1 MRVCSLESVKLVEAE
16 LVPVNEGSMCAV
28 DKRDG
33 VAPPGSWSASRS
45 KGQLRDPGDPVG
57 SVGLSTGGGAERGK
71 TEALRR
77 AETGSRTGS

>member
-1 MRVCSLESVKLVEAE
+1 MRVCSLERVKIAEAE
-16 LVPVNEGSMCAV
+16 LVPVSEGHVCAIV
-28 DKRDG
+28 TRDG
-33 VAPPGSWSASRS
+33 DAPPGSWTASRA
-45 KGQLRDPGDPVG
+45 KGHLWDPGDPVG